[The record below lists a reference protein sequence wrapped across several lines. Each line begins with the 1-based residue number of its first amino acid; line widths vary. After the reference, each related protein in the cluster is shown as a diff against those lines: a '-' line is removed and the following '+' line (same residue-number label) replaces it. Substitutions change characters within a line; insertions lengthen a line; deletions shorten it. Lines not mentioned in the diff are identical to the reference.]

1 MSRSVLEDDQK
12 MASHCSTD
20 FGQLYR
26 RALAE
31 RDPVMKD
38 MLLQQVQSIL
48 DAWGKRDSVTSHPML
63 VMDSEASAELARPV
77 RNSAS
82 RAPQSRAS

>member
-1 MSRSVLEDDQK
+1 

-31 RDPVMKD
+31 RDPVVKD

-48 DAWGKRDSVTSHPML
+48 DAWGKRDSVPSRPMQL
-63 VMDSEASAELARPV
+63 VTESEASAELARPV
-77 RNSAS
+77 RNSVS
-82 RAPQSRAS
+82 RVPQSRAS